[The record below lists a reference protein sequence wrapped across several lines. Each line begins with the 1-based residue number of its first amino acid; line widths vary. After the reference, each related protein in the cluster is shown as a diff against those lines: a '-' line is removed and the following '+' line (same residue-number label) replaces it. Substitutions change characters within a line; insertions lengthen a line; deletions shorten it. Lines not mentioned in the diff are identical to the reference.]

1 MRLVSPLLL
10 LTAVGGWAQSA
21 TEVSVSI
28 VAVQARNEGGASKTF
43 GPGLEDV
50 KTAIEGLD
58 FDSFTKVK
66 GVTVSAKSEDETRVA
81 INDTYTL
88 FLKYVS
94 RAKDGRV
101 KVEARIELTPKKTG
115 AIPVTALRTE
125 LTMVPGK
132 HVNLGGLRL
141 EEGELVLVLR
151 VAR

>member
-1 MRLVSPLLL
+1 MRLVSPLLFL
-10 LTAVGGWAQSA
+10 AAAGGWAQSA
-21 TEVSVSI
+21 DEVSISV
-28 VAVQARNEGGASKTF
+28 VAVQARNEGGATKTF

-66 GVTVSAKSEDETRVA
+66 GVTVTAKSDEDTRVA
-81 INDTYTL
+81 INDTYAL
-88 FLKYVS
+88 VLKYVS

-101 KVEARIELTPKKTG
+101 KVEARIELVPKKAG
-115 AIPVTALRTE
+115 AAPVTALRTE
-125 LTMVPGK
+125 LTMAPGK

-141 EEGELVLVLR
+141 DEGELILVLR